1 MAFNRGIL
9 FGAGVLVGAVGAL
22 VLNSDRVRPAL
33 TGAVRGVL
41 DAKDAVLDRV
51 ETIKEDMEDLVAEA
65 KQGRAGKPLQDEQTK
80 AGEPKADLAEGK
92 AC

>member
-1 MAFNRGIL
+1 MAINRGLL

-41 DAKDAVLDRV
+41 AAREAVLDRV

-65 KQGRAGKPLQDEQTK
+65 KHGRAGKPQQDER
-80 AGEPKADLAEGK
+80 ANVGEPKADLAEGK
-92 AC
+92 A